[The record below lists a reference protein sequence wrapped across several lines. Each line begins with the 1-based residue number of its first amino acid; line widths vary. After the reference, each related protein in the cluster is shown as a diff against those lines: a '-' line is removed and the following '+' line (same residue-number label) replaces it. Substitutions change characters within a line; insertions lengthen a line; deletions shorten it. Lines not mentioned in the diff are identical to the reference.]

1 MPTAHIQG
9 MTIAPKFTK
18 IIASAALVG
27 ALSIVP
33 ASAAAPEA
41 RNITAQFTASAPD
54 VERLQV
60 FEVGGVVILRGRTY
74 DRGAAEAAARA
85 VQAQGHSRIANLI
98 QIIEAPNDV
107 TIQRAAER
115 ELAMHRSLGG
125 SQLSVESEKGII
137 YLRGRI
143 QHDLQKDVAVAVL
156 RSVEGVREV
165 RSELV
170 KN

>member
-1 MPTAHIQG
+1 

-18 IIASAALVG
+18 ILASAALIG
-27 ALSIVP
+27 ALSILP
-33 ASAAAPEA
+33 AAAAAPEA
-41 RNITAQFTASAPD
+41 RNLTAQFAASAPEI
-54 VERLQV
+54 ERLQV

-74 DRGAAEAAARA
+74 ERAAAEAAART
-85 VQAQGHSRIANLI
+85 VHAQGYSRIANLI
-98 QIIEAPNDV
+98 QIIEAPNDAI
-107 TIQRAAER
+107 IQRAAER

-125 SQLSVESEKGII
+125 SQLSVESEKGVI

-165 RSELV
+165 RAELV
-170 KN
+170 RD